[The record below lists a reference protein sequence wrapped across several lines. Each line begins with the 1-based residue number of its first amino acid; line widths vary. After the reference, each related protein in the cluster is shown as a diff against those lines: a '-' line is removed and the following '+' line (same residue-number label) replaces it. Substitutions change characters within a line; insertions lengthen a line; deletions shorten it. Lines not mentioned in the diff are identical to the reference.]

1 MVAAGP
7 RLPLLPLLLL
17 PPLLLL
23 LAEPPP
29 PPPPPSGCGGGAGQ
43 PFDALYAAGVEAHSR
58 GDFAGA
64 ARCLERALRAERRL
78 REARLG
84 CGLRCRREAPLGR
97 PGEDEDHEEDHEEEG
112 ARPLRSPAFEAA
124 LLRRAGCLRAC
135 RRAAGLGADSRHLAS
150 EEVRA
155 DFQRRLP
162 YSYLQRAYIQLNQ
175 LDKAAD
181 AAHTFFLANPE
192 HLGIQQ
198 DIENYKTTSGKV
210 DLVDR
215 EARPHMEDYLSGIR
229 HYDREEYHLAI
240 EFLERALTEYNVADT
255 ACRVLCE
262 GPQRFEDYEYLNYK
276 ATFYEAIADHYMQ
289 VLVCQHECVR
299 ELATRPGRLS
309 PIDNYL
315 PLHYDFLQFAY
326 YRVGDYVRA
335 LECTRSYLL
344 FHPDDEDV
352 LENESYYESLL
363 EGSVDLENIK
373 PRQEAVTFLR
383 RHKLEAYLL
392 QTGAAGL
399 GFLYTEPNYWTVSG
413 ARQDEHRIPSGV
425 LGDATDN
432 SEKLIGKKTAVRVD
446 RELREG
452 GPLLFSEVKFVYN
465 SEQLNGT
472 QRVLLDNVISE
483 EECRELHR
491 VANGILL
498 AGDGYRGKTSPHTPN
513 EKFEGATVLKALKFG
528 YEGRVPLKSARLFY
542 DVSEKARKIVQSY
555 FMLNSTLYFS
565 YTHLVCRTALSG
577 QQERRN
583 DLSHPI
589 HADNCLLDPEANECW
604 KEPPA
609 YTFRDYSAL
618 LYMNS
623 DFDGGEFIFT
633 EMDAKTVTASITPK
647 CGRMISFSSGG
658 ENPHGVKAVTRGQR
672 CAVALWF
679 TLNPL
684 YRELERIQADEVI
697 AALDQERFGS
707 TELGINPKDEL

>member
-1 MVAAGP
+1 SVPA
-7 RLPLLPLLLL
+7 RRSRCFSLPAS
-17 PPLLLL
+17 LLLL
-23 LAEPPP
+23 LLLLLGAVEPPP
-29 PPPPPSGCGGGAGQ
+29 PPPPRLVPGAVRAPSTAEPGGHGGPGADPPAAAPAAAAAAAGEGVEGRGEEEEEEVPPPPSVCPPPPGSPREPEL

-64 ARCLERALRAERRL
+64 VGCLERALSAERRL
-78 REARLG
+78 RETRLG
-84 CGLRCRREAPLGR
+84 CGLRCRREAPLA
-97 PGEDEDHEEDHEEEG
+97 PGEEQEEAE
-112 ARPLRSPAFEAA
+112 AVAPLRPLRDLAFGAA
-124 LLRRAGCLRAC
+124 LLRRARCLRSC
-135 RRAAGLGADSRHLAS
+135 RRGAGLGEDSRHVAS

-155 DFQRRLP
+155 DFQRRVP
-162 YSYLQRAYIQLNQ
+162 YSYLQRAYTQLNQ
-175 LDKAAD
+175 LDKAVD

-192 HLGIQQ
+192 HMGIQQ
-198 DIENYKTTSGKV
+198 DLENYKTTAGKV

-229 HYDREEYHLAI
+229 HYDREEYPLAI

-255 ACRVLCE
+255 ECRVLCE
-262 GPQRFEDYEYLNYK
+262 GPQRFEDYEYLDYK
-276 ATFYEAIADHYMQ
+276 ATLYEAIADHYLQ
-289 VLVCQHECVR
+289 ILLCQHECVR

-326 YRVGDYVRA
+326 YRVGDYVQA
-335 LECTRSYLL
+335 LECARSYLL

-352 LENESYYESLL
+352 LDNESYYESLL
-363 EGSVDLENIK
+363 EGSVDLKTIK
-373 PRQEAVTFLR
+373 PRQ
-383 RHKLEAYLL
+383 
-392 QTGAAGL
+392 
-399 GFLYTEPNYWTVSG
+399 
-413 ARQDEHRIPSGV
+413 
-425 LGDATDN
+425 
-432 SEKLIGKKTAVRVD
+432 
-446 RELREG
+446 
-452 GPLLFSEVKFVYN
+452 
-465 SEQLNGT
+465 
-472 QRVLLDNVISE
+472 
-483 EECRELHR
+483 
-491 VANGILL
+491 GILM

-528 YEGRVPLKSARLFY
+528 YEGRVPLRSARLFY
-542 DVSEKARKIVQSY
+542 DVSEKARKIVESY
-555 FMLNSTLYFS
+555 FLLNSTLYFS

-633 EMDAKTVTASITPK
+633 EMDAKTVTASIKPK

-707 TELGINPKDEL
+707 PELDINPRDEL

>member
-1 MVAAGP
+1 MARPSPESGAAGMAP
-7 RLPLLPLLLL
+7 G
-17 PPLLLL
+17 LLLL
-23 LAEPPP
+23 LLQPLLQLGA
-29 PPPPPSGCGGGAGQ
+29 SGAGE
-43 PFDALYAAGVEAHSR
+43 PEPGPPYDALYAAGVEAHSQ

-64 ARCLERALRAERRL
+64 VRFLEAALSAERRL

-84 CGLRCRREAPLGR
+84 CALRCRREAPLKEAEPR
-97 PGEDEDHEEDHEEEG
+97 EDA
-112 ARPLRSPAFEAA
+112 ARRDLRFFGV
-124 LLRRAGCLRAC
+124 LLRRARCLRSC
-135 RRAAGLGADSRHLAS
+135 RREALPGADSRHIAS
-150 EEVRA
+150 DEVRA
-155 DFQRRLP
+155 DFQRRVP
-162 YSYLQRAYIQLNQ
+162 YSFLQRAYIQLNQ
-175 LDKAAD
+175 LDKAAA

-192 HLGIQQ
+192 HMEVQQ
-198 DIENYKTTSGKV
+198 DLENYRTSAGKV
-210 DLVDR
+210 DLIDR
-215 EARPHMEDYLSGIR
+215 EARPHMEDYLLGVK
-229 HYDREEYHLAI
+229 HYDKEEYHAAI
-240 EFLERALTEYNVADT
+240 EFLERALRGYHVADT
-255 ACRVLCE
+255 ECRVLCE
-262 GPQRFEDYEYLNYK
+262 GSQKFEDYEYLDYK
-276 ATFYEAIADHYMQ
+276 ATLYEGIADHYMQ

-309 PIDNYL
+309 PIDNFL

-326 YRVGDYVRA
+326 YRVGDYVKA
-335 LECTRSYLL
+335 LECTKSYLL

-352 LENESYYESLL
+352 LDNESYYEVNL
-363 EGSVDLENIK
+363 EGSVDLGSIK
-373 PRQEAVTFLR
+373 PREEAVAFLR
-383 RHKLEAYLL
+383 RHKLESYLL

-399 GFLYTEPNYWTVSG
+399 GFLYTEPTYWSISG

-425 LGDATDN
+425 LSDN
-432 SEKLIGKKTAVRVD
+432 ADGSGKTVGKKTVPKLD

-452 GPLLFSEVKFVYN
+452 GPLLFSDVKFVYN

-472 QRVLLDNVISE
+472 QRVLLDNVITE
-483 EECRELHR
+483 DECQELYR

-528 YEGRVPLKSARLFY
+528 YEGRVPLGSARLFY
-542 DVSEKARKIVQSY
+542 DVSEKARKIVESY

-577 QQERRN
+577 HQEWRN

-623 DFDGGEFIFT
+623 DFEGGEFIFT
-633 EMDAKTVTASITPK
+633 EMDAKTVTASIKPK

-658 ENPHGVKAVTRGQR
+658 ENPHGVKAVTKGQR

-684 YRELERIQADEVI
+684 YRELERIKADEVI
-697 AALDQERFGS
+697 AALNQEHLGPS
-707 TELGINPKDEL
+707 EAGINPRDEL

>member
-1 MVAAGP
+1 MAP
-7 RLPLLPLLLL
+7 E
-17 PPLLLL
+17 LLLL
-23 LAEPPP
+23 LLLLLLGASGAGEPPACP
-29 PPPPPSGCGGGAGQ
+29 PGPEPGPPY
-43 PFDALYAAGVEAHSR
+43 DALYTAGVEAHSR
-58 GDFAGA
+58 GDFAGSV
-64 ARCLERALRAERRL
+64 RCLERALSAERRL
-78 REARLG
+78 RETRLG
-84 CGLRCRREAPLGR
+84 CGVRCRREAPLSA
-97 PGEDEDHEEDHEEEG
+97 PAAED
-112 ARPLRSPAFEAA
+112 AALRDLPVFAA
-124 LLRRAGCLRAC
+124 LLRRAHCLRSC
-135 RRAAGLGADSRHLAS
+135 RQGARLGADSRHVAN

-155 DFQRRLP
+155 DFQRRVP

-192 HLGIQQ
+192 HMEVQQ
-198 DIENYKTTSGKV
+198 DLEIYKTMAGKV

-215 EARPHMEDYLSGIR
+215 EARPHMEDYLSGVR
-229 HYDREEYHLAI
+229 HYEQEEYHLAI
-240 EFLERALTEYNVADT
+240 DFLERALGGYSIADT
-255 ACRVLCE
+255 ECRVLCE
-262 GPQRFEDYEYLNYK
+262 GSQRFEEYEYLDYK
-276 ATFYEAIADHYMQ
+276 ATLYEAIADHYMQ

-309 PIDNYL
+309 PIDNFL

-326 YRVGDYVRA
+326 YRVDDNVKA
-335 LECTRSYLL
+335 LECARSYLL

-352 LENESYYESLL
+352 LDNESYYEALL
-363 EGSVDLENIK
+363 EGSVDLGSIK
-373 PRQEAVTFLR
+373 PREEAVTFLR
-383 RHKLEAYLL
+383 RHKLESYLL

-399 GFLYTEPNYWTVSG
+399 GFLYTESTYWSISG
-413 ARQDEHRIPSGV
+413 TRQDEHRIPSGV
-425 LGDATDN
+425 QSDKTDG
-432 SEKLIGKKTAVRVD
+432 SGKSLGKKTVPKVD

-452 GPLLFSEVKFVYN
+452 GPLLFSDVEFVYN

-472 QRVLLDNVISE
+472 QRVLLEKVMTE
-483 EECRELHR
+483 EECQELHQ
-491 VANGILL
+491 VASAILL

-513 EKFEGATVLKALKFG
+513 ERFEGATVLKALKFG
-528 YEGRVPLKSARLFY
+528 YEGLLPLKSARLFY
-542 DVSEKARKIVQSY
+542 DVSEKARKIVESY

-565 YTHLVCRTALSG
+565 YTHLVCRTALTG

-623 DFDGGEFIFT
+623 DFEGGEFIFT
-633 EMDAKTVTASITPK
+633 EMDAKTVTASIKPK

-658 ENPHGVKAVTRGQR
+658 ENPHGVKAVTKGQR

-697 AALDQERFGS
+697 AALDQERLGPS
-707 TELGINPKDEL
+707 EHGINPKEEL

>member
-1 MVAAGP
+1 MAPG
-7 RLPLLPLLLL
+7 LLLL
-17 PPLLLL
+17 LLQPLLLL
-23 LAEPPP
+23 LQLGASGTGEPEPGP
-29 PPPPPSGCGGGAGQ
+29 TY
-43 PFDALYAAGVEAHSR
+43 DALYAAGVEAHSQ

-64 ARCLERALRAERRL
+64 VRFLEAAVSAERRL
-78 REARLG
+78 RETRLG
-84 CGLRCRREAPLGR
+84 CALRCRREAPL
-97 PGEDEDHEEDHEEEG
+97 EDAEPREDA
-112 ARPLRSPAFEAA
+112 ARRDLRFFGA
-124 LLRRAGCLRAC
+124 LLRRARCLRSC
-135 RRAAGLGADSRHLAS
+135 RREALPGADSRHVAS
-150 EEVRA
+150 DEVRA
-155 DFQRRLP
+155 DFQRRVP
-162 YSYLQRAYIQLNQ
+162 YSFLQRAYIQLSQ

-192 HLGIQQ
+192 HMEVQQ
-198 DIENYKTTSGKV
+198 DLENYRTSAGKV
-210 DLVDR
+210 DLIDR
-215 EARPHMEDYLSGIR
+215 EARPHMEDYLLGVK
-229 HYDREEYHLAI
+229 HYDKEEYDAAI
-240 EFLERALTEYNVADT
+240 EFLERALRGYHVADT
-255 ACRVLCE
+255 ECRVLCE
-262 GPQRFEDYEYLNYK
+262 GSQKFEDYEYLDYK
-276 ATFYEAIADHYMQ
+276 ATLYEGIADHYMQ

-309 PIDNYL
+309 PIDNFL

-326 YRVGDYVRA
+326 YRVGDYVKA

-352 LENESYYESLL
+352 LDNESYYEVNL
-363 EGSVDLENIK
+363 EGLVDLASIK
-373 PRQEAVTFLR
+373 PREEAVTFLR
-383 RHKLEAYLL
+383 RHKLESYLL
-392 QTGAAGL
+392 RTGAAGL
-399 GFLYTEPNYWTVSG
+399 GFLYTEPTYWSISG

-425 LGDATDN
+425 LSDN
-432 SEKLIGKKTAVRVD
+432 ADGSGKAVGKKTVPRLD

-452 GPLLFSEVKFVYN
+452 GPLLFNDVKFVYN

-472 QRVLLDNVISE
+472 QRVLLDNVITE
-483 EECRELHR
+483 DECQELHR

-528 YEGRVPLKSARLFY
+528 YEGRVPLGSARLFY
-542 DVSEKARKIVQSY
+542 DVSEKARRIVESY
-555 FMLNSTLYFS
+555 FRLNSTLYFS

-577 QQERRN
+577 HQERRN

-623 DFDGGEFIFT
+623 DFEGGEFIFT
-633 EMDAKTVTASITPK
+633 EMDAKTVTASIKPK

-658 ENPHGVKAVTRGQR
+658 ENPHGVKAVTKGQR

-684 YRELERIQADEVI
+684 YRELERIKADEVI
-697 AALDQERFGS
+697 AALNQERLGPNES
-707 TELGINPKDEL
+707 GINPRDEL

>member
-1 MVAAGP
+1 MAHGG
-7 RLPLLPLLLL
+7 
-17 PPLLLL
+17 LLLL
-23 LAEPPP
+23 LLQLLAASGAEE
-29 PPPPPSGCGGGAGQ
+29 PSRPACPAWTEPEP

-64 ARCLERALRAERRL
+64 VRCLERALSAHRRL
-78 REARLG
+78 RETRLS
-84 CGLRCRREAPLGR
+84 CGLRCRRQAPL
-97 PGEDEDHEEDHEEEG
+97 P
-112 ARPLRSPAFEAA
+112 ARDGWDALQRDLPFAA
-124 LLRRAGCLRAC
+124 AVLRRARCLRSC
-135 RRAAGLGADSRHLAS
+135 RRDARLGPDSRHVAS
-150 EEVRA
+150 EEVRS

-192 HLGIQQ
+192 HMEVQQ
-198 DIENYKTTSGKV
+198 DIEKYKTMAGKV

-215 EARPHMEDYLSGIR
+215 EARQHMEDYLSGVR
-229 HYDREEYHLAI
+229 HYDKEEYHLAI
-240 EFLERALTEYNVADT
+240 DFLERALKGYDVAD
-255 ACRVLCE
+255 AECRVLCE
-262 GPQRFEDYEYLNYK
+262 GPQRFEEYEYLEYK
-276 ATFYEAIADHYMQ
+276 ANFYEAIADHYMQ

-299 ELATRPGRLS
+299 DLATRPGRLS

-315 PLHYDFLQFAY
+315 PLHFDFLQFAY

-335 LECTRSYLL
+335 LECVRSYLL

-352 LENESYYESLL
+352 LDNESYYESLL
-363 EGSVDLENIK
+363 EGSVDLESIK
-373 PRQEAVTFLR
+373 PREEAVMFLR
-383 RHKLEAYLL
+383 RHKLEAHLL
-392 QTGAAGL
+392 QTAAAGL
-399 GFLYTEPNYWTVSG
+399 GFLYTEPTYWSISG

-425 LGDATDN
+425 LSDQVDA
-432 SEKLIGKKTAVRVD
+432 SGRPLGKKNPPKAD

-452 GPLLFSEVKFVYN
+452 GPLLFSDVTFVYN

-483 EECRELHR
+483 EDCQELHR

-513 EKFEGATVLKALKFG
+513 ERFEGATVLKALKFA

-542 DVSEKARKIVQSY
+542 DVSEKARKIVESY
-555 FMLNSTLYFS
+555 FMLNATLYFS

-623 DFDGGEFIFT
+623 DFEGGEFIFT
-633 EMDAKTVTASITPK
+633 EMDAKTVTASIKPK

-658 ENPHGVKAVTRGQR
+658 ENPHGVKAVTKGQR

-697 AALDQERFGS
+697 AALDQER
-707 TELGINPKDEL
+707 LGGPSQLSINPKDEL

>member
-1 MVAAGP
+1 MGP
-7 RLPLLPLLLL
+7 G
-17 PPLLLL
+17 L
-23 LAEPPP
+23 LALSVVLMAAAEAGCSC
-29 PPPPPSGCGGGAGQ
+29 SGGS
-43 PFDALYAAGVEAHSR
+43 PFEALYAAGLEAHSR
-58 GDFAGA
+58 GDFQGA
-64 ARCLERALRAERRL
+64 ARCLEAALRAERELRQSRL
-78 REARLG
+78 R
-84 CGLRCRREAPLGR
+84 CGLRCRREAPI
-97 PGEDEDHEEDHEEEG
+97 PGPQGQEG
-112 ARPLRSPAFEAA
+112 SPDAA
-124 LLRRAGCLRAC
+124 AWAPLLRRASCLRSSCPEEAL
-135 RRAAGLGADSRHLAS
+135 RAPAS
-150 EEVRA
+150 QEVRA

-162 YSYLQRAYIQLNQ
+162 YSYLQRAYLQLNQ

-192 HLGIQQ
+192 HMEVQQ
-198 DIENYKTTSGKV
+198 DLENYKTTAGKV

-215 EARPHMEDYLSGIR
+215 EAKPHMENYLSGVR
-229 HYDREEYHLAI
+229 HYDKEEYHMAI
-240 EFLERALTEYNVADT
+240 DFLEQALRDYTVADT
-255 ACRVLCE
+255 ECRILCE
-262 GPQRFEDYEYLNYK
+262 GPQRFEEYEYLDYK
-276 ATFYEAIADHYMQ
+276 ASFYEAIAEHYMQ

-315 PLHYDFLQFAY
+315 PLHYDFLQFSY
-326 YRVGDYVRA
+326 YRVGDYIKA
-335 LECTRSYLL
+335 LECARSYLL

-352 LENESYYESLL
+352 LDNESYYESLL
-363 EGSVDLENIK
+363 EGSVDLGSIT
-373 PRQEAVTFLR
+373 PRKEAVTFLR
-383 RHKLEAYLL
+383 RHKLEGYLL
-392 QTGAAGL
+392 RTGAAGL
-399 GFLYTEPNYWTVSG
+399 GFLYTEPSYWSISG
-413 ARQDEHRIPSGV
+413 VRQDENRIPSGIQSDQADISGRPV
-425 LGDATDN
+425 
-432 SEKLIGKKTAVRVD
+432 GKRTMPKVD

-452 GPLLFSEVKFVYN
+452 GPLLFEDVKLVYN

-483 EECRELHR
+483 AECRELHR
-491 VANGILL
+491 IANGVLL

-528 YEGRVPLKSARLFY
+528 YEGRVPLQSARLFY
-542 DVSEKARKIVQSY
+542 DVSEKARKIVESY

-618 LYMNS
+618 LYMNN
-623 DFDGGEFIFT
+623 DFEGGDFIFT
-633 EMDAKTVTASITPK
+633 EMDAKTVTASIKPK

-658 ENPHGVKAVTRGQR
+658 ENPHGVKAVTKGQR

-697 AALDQERFGS
+697 AALDQEHFGPR
-707 TELGINPKDEL
+707 ELDINPRDEL

>member
-1 MVAAGP
+1 M
-7 RLPLLPLLLL
+7 LPSPGLGGL
-17 PPLLLL
+17 LLLL
-23 LAEPPP
+23 LALLPP
-29 PPPPPSGCGGGAGQ
+29 GGGRRAACAPGPAPE

-58 GDFAGA
+58 RDFAGA
-64 ARCLERALRAERRL
+64 VRCLERALSAERRL
-78 REARLG
+78 REARLA
-84 CGLRCRREAPLGR
+84 CGLRCRREAPLR
-97 PGEDEDHEEDHEEEG
+97 PPR
-112 ARPLRSPAFEAA
+112 AAAAAA
-124 LLRRAGCLRAC
+124 LLRRARCLRSC
-135 RRAAGLGADSRHLAS
+135 RHAARLGPASLHAAGQ
-150 EEVRA
+150 EVRA

-192 HLGIQQ
+192 HMEVQQ
-198 DIENYKTTSGKV
+198 DLENYKTKAGKV
-210 DLVDR
+210 NLVDR
-215 EARPHMEDYLSGIR
+215 EASQHMEDYLAGVR
-229 HYDREEYHLAI
+229 HYDQEEYHQAI
-240 EFLERALTEYNVADT
+240 HFLERALSGYSTADVE
-255 ACRVLCE
+255 CRILCE
-262 GPQRFEDYEYLNYK
+262 GPQRFEEYEYLDYK
-276 ATFYEAIADHYMQ
+276 VTLYEAIADHYMQ
-289 VLVCQHECVR
+289 VLACQHECVR

-326 YRVGDYVRA
+326 YRVGNYVQA
-335 LECTRSYLL
+335 LECARSYLL
-344 FHPDDEDV
+344 FHPNDEDV
-352 LENESYYESLL
+352 LDNESYYESLL
-363 EGSVDLENIK
+363 EESVDLASIK
-373 PRQEAVTFLR
+373 PREYAVMFLR
-383 RHKLEAYLL
+383 RHKLEAHLL
-392 QTGAAGL
+392 QTAAAGL
-399 GFLYTEPNYWTVSG
+399 GFSYTEPSYWSISG

-425 LGDATDN
+425 HSDQLNGTGRP
-432 SEKLIGKKTAVRVD
+432 LGKKTLQKED

-452 GPLLFSEVKFVYN
+452 GPLLYSDVELVYN

-483 EECRELHR
+483 KECRELHQI
-491 VANGILL
+491 AHDIIL

-513 EKFEGATVLKALKFG
+513 ERFEGATVLKALKFG
-528 YEGRVPLKSARLFY
+528 YEGRVPLRSARLFY
-542 DVSEKARKIVQSY
+542 DISEKARKIVESY

-565 YTHLVCRTALSG
+565 YTHLVCRTALAG
-577 QQERRN
+577 QQDKRN

-623 DFDGGEFIFT
+623 DFEGGEFIFT
-633 EMDAKTVTASITPK
+633 EMDAKTVTASVKPK

-658 ENPHGVKAVTRGQR
+658 ENPHGVKAVTKGQR

-697 AALDQERFGS
+697 AALNQEHLGPS
-707 TELGINPKDEL
+707 ELGINPKDEL